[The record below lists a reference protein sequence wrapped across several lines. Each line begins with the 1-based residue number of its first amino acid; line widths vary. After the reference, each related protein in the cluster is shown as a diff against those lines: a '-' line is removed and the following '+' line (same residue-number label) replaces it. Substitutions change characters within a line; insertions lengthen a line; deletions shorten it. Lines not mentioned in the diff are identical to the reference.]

1 MDIDDYLQ
9 QVFADITV
17 SPLTWGTGIALIA
30 VIILLMLSAYM
41 SGSEVAFFS
50 LSPAHLDEI
59 RNSKDKR
66 DNLIQLLL
74 ADSERL
80 LGTIL
85 VGNNMVNVAIVMI
98 SNYIVSETFD
108 FASAPI
114 LGFIVQVVLLTFLLL
129 LFGEILPKIYC
140 QNKALEFSRFA
151 AGAMSKLEILFAPL
165 SRPLVALGGRITK
178 SMRKK
183 TYDLSADE
191 LSKAIQLTTETSEEQ
206 GLLNEIVKFYS
217 KTASEVMTPRVDIVA
232 LEHNTPYRE
241 VLGFVIDKGYSRI
254 PVYDERIDNMKG
266 ILYIKDLLPHLSDED
281 SFHWQSLL
289 RPVFYVPDSKRVD
302 RLLEDF
308 REQKI
313 HMGIVVDEFG
323 GTSGLV
329 TMEDLLE
336 EIVGEISDEYDD
348 DDCLYREEAD
358 GSYVLDAKLSLVD
371 FIRIV
376 KIEESPL
383 IEEMKEEVDTIGGM
397 LLEIKGEFP
406 VVGEEIKVDEHRFII
421 LEMGRRRISTVKFIK
436 REEVAED
443 GDKGNA

>member
-1 MDIDDYLQ
+1 MDIDGYLQ
-9 QVFADITV
+9 QLFADITV
-17 SPLTWGTGIALIA
+17 TPLTWATGLALI
-30 VIILLMLSAYM
+30 VVVILLMLSAYM

-50 LSPAHLDEI
+50 LSPADLDEI

-66 DNLIQLLL
+66 DTIIQQLL

-85 VGNNMVNVAIVMI
+85 VGNNMVNVAIVML
-98 SNYIVSETFD
+98 SNYIVSDTLD
-108 FASAPI
+108 FSSAPI

-140 QNKALEFSRFA
+140 QNKSLQFSRFA
-151 AGAMSKLEILFAPL
+151 ASSMSKVQVLFTPI
-165 SRPLVALGGRITK
+165 SKPLVFLGSRLTK
-178 SMRKK
+178 SMRRK

-232 LEHNTPYRE
+232 LEYYTPYSE
-241 VLGFVIDKGYSRI
+241 VLRFVIDKGYSRI
-254 PVYDERIDNMKG
+254 PVYDDRIDDMKG
-266 ILYIKDLLPHLSDED
+266 ILYIKDLLPHLSEGDE
-281 SFHWQSLL
+281 FHWQSLL

-313 HMGIVVDEFG
+313 HVGIVVDEFG

-348 DDCLYREEAD
+348 DDRLYRQEPD

-376 KIEESPL
+376 KIEESPM
-383 IEEMKEEVDTIGGM
+383 IEEMKEEVDTIGGL

-406 VVGEEIKVDEHRFII
+406 IVGEEIVVDEHRFII
-421 LEMGRRRISTVKFIK
+421 LEMGRRRISMVKFIK
-436 REEVAED
+436 RPEPDQE
-443 GDKGNA
+443 GGTHS

>member
-1 MDIDDYLQ
+1 
-9 QVFADITV
+9 
-17 SPLTWGTGIALIA
+17 
-30 VIILLMLSAYM
+30 M

-50 LSPAHLDEI
+50 LSPADLDEI

-66 DNLIQLLL
+66 DTIIQELL

-85 VGNNMVNVAIVMI
+85 VGNNMVNVAIVML
-98 SNYIVSETFD
+98 SNYIVSDTLD
-108 FASAPI
+108 FSSAPI

-140 QNKALEFSRFA
+140 QNKSLQFSRFA
-151 AGAMSKLEILFAPL
+151 ASSMSKVQVLFTPI
-165 SRPLVALGGRITK
+165 SKPLVFLGSRLTK
-178 SMRKK
+178 SMRRK

-232 LEHNTPYRE
+232 LEYYTPYSE
-241 VLGFVIDKGYSRI
+241 VLRFVIDKGYSRI
-254 PVYDERIDNMKG
+254 PVYDDRIDDMKG
-266 ILYIKDLLPHLSDED
+266 ILYIKDLLPHLSEGDE
-281 SFHWQSLL
+281 FHWQSLL

-313 HMGIVVDEFG
+313 HVGIVVDEFG

-348 DDCLYREEAD
+348 DDRLYRQEPD

-376 KIEESPL
+376 KIEESPM
-383 IEEMKEEVDTIGGM
+383 IEEMKEEVDTIGGL

-406 VVGEEIKVDEHRFII
+406 IVGEEIVVDEHRFII
-421 LEMGRRRISTVKFIK
+421 LEMGRRRISMVKFIK
-436 REEVAED
+436 RPEPDQE
-443 GDKGNA
+443 GGTQS

>member
-1 MDIDDYLQ
+1 MDIDGYLQ
-9 QVFADITV
+9 QLFADITV
-17 SPLTWGTGIALIA
+17 TPLTWATGLALI
-30 VIILLMLSAYM
+30 VVVILLMLSAYM

-50 LSPAHLDEI
+50 LSPADLDEI

-66 DNLIQLLL
+66 DAIIQELL

-85 VGNNMVNVAIVMI
+85 VGNNMVNVAIVML
-98 SNYIVSETFD
+98 SNYIVSDTFD
-108 FASAPI
+108 FSSAPM

-140 QNKALEFSRFA
+140 QNKSLQFSRFA
-151 AGAMSKLEILFAPL
+151 ASSMSKVQVLFTPI
-165 SRPLVALGGRITK
+165 SKPLVFLGSRLTK
-178 SMRKK
+178 SMRRK

-232 LEHNTPYRE
+232 LEYHTPYRE
-241 VLGFVIDKGYSRI
+241 VLSFVIDKGYSRI
-254 PVYDERIDNMKG
+254 PVYDDRIDDMKG
-266 ILYIKDLLPHLSDED
+266 ILYIKDLLPHLSESDD
-281 SFHWQSLL
+281 FHWQSLL
-289 RPVFYVPDSKRVD
+289 RPIFYVPDSKRVD

-313 HMGIVVDEFG
+313 HVGIVVDEFG

-348 DDCLYREEAD
+348 DDRLYREEPD

-376 KIEESPL
+376 KIEESPM
-383 IEEMKEEVDTIGGM
+383 IEEMKEEVDTIGGL
-397 LLEIKGEFP
+397 LLEVKGEFP
-406 VVGEEIKVDEHRFII
+406 VVGEEIVVDEHRFII
-421 LEMGRRRISTVKFIK
+421 LEMGRRRISMVKFVK
-436 REEVAED
+436 RPEPEQEGKTKA
-443 GDKGNA
+443 

>member
-1 MDIDDYLQ
+1 MDIDGYLQ
-9 QVFADITV
+9 QLFADITV
-17 SPLTWGTGIALIA
+17 TPLTWATGLALI
-30 VIILLMLSAYM
+30 VVVILLMLSAYM

-50 LSPAHLDEI
+50 LSPADLDEI

-66 DNLIQLLL
+66 DTIIQQLL

-85 VGNNMVNVAIVMI
+85 VGNNMVNVAIVML
-98 SNYIVSETFD
+98 SNYIVSDTLD
-108 FASAPI
+108 FSSAPI

-140 QNKALEFSRFA
+140 QNKSLQFSRFA
-151 AGAMSKLEILFAPL
+151 ASSMSKVQVLFTPI
-165 SRPLVALGGRITK
+165 SKPLVFLGSRLTK
-178 SMRKK
+178 SMRRK

-232 LEHNTPYRE
+232 LEYHTPYSE
-241 VLGFVIDKGYSRI
+241 VLRFVIDKGYSRI
-254 PVYDERIDNMKG
+254 PVYDDRIDDMKG
-266 ILYIKDLLPHLSDED
+266 ILYIKDLLPHLSEGDE
-281 SFHWQSLL
+281 FHWQSLL

-313 HMGIVVDEFG
+313 HVGIVVDEFG

-348 DDCLYREEAD
+348 DDRLYRQEPD

-376 KIEESPL
+376 KIEESPM
-383 IEEMKEEVDTIGGM
+383 IEEMKEEVDTIGGL

-406 VVGEEIKVDEHRFII
+406 IVGEEIVVDEHRFII
-421 LEMGRRRISTVKFIK
+421 LEMGRRRISMVKFIK
-436 REEVAED
+436 RPEPDQE
-443 GDKGNA
+443 GGTHS

>member
-1 MDIDDYLQ
+1 MDIDGYLQ
-9 QVFADITV
+9 QLFADITV
-17 SPLTWGTGIALIA
+17 TPLTWATGLALI
-30 VIILLMLSAYM
+30 VVVILLMLSAYM

-50 LSPAHLDEI
+50 LSPADLDEV

-66 DNLIQLLL
+66 DTIIQELL

-85 VGNNMVNVAIVMI
+85 VGNNMVNVAIVML
-98 SNYIVSETFD
+98 SNYIVSDTLD
-108 FASAPI
+108 FSSAPI

-140 QNKALEFSRFA
+140 QNKSLQFSRFA
-151 AGAMSKLEILFAPL
+151 ASSMSKVQVLFTPI
-165 SRPLVALGGRITK
+165 SKPLVFLGSRLTK
-178 SMRKK
+178 SMRRK

-232 LEHNTPYRE
+232 LEYHTPYSE
-241 VLGFVIDKGYSRI
+241 VLRFVIDKGYSRI
-254 PVYDERIDNMKG
+254 PVYDDRIDDMKG
-266 ILYIKDLLPHLSDED
+266 ILYIKDLLPHLSEGDD
-281 SFHWQSLL
+281 FHWQSLL

-313 HMGIVVDEFG
+313 HVGIVVDEFG

-348 DDCLYREEAD
+348 DDRLYRQEPD

-376 KIEESPL
+376 KIEESPM
-383 IEEMKEEVDTIGGM
+383 IEEMKEEVDTIGGL

-406 VVGEEIKVDEHRFII
+406 IVGEEIVVDEHRFII
-421 LEMGRRRISTVKFIK
+421 LEMGRRRISMVKFIK
-436 REEVAED
+436 RPEPDQE
-443 GDKGNA
+443 GGTHS

>member
-1 MDIDDYLQ
+1 
-9 QVFADITV
+9 
-17 SPLTWGTGIALIA
+17 
-30 VIILLMLSAYM
+30 M

-50 LSPAHLDEI
+50 LSPADLDEV

-66 DNLIQLLL
+66 DTIIQELL

-85 VGNNMVNVAIVMI
+85 VGNNMVNVAIVML
-98 SNYIVSETFD
+98 SNYIVSDTLD
-108 FASAPI
+108 FSSAPI

-140 QNKALEFSRFA
+140 QNKSLQFSRFA
-151 AGAMSKLEILFAPL
+151 ASSMSKVQVLFTPI
-165 SRPLVALGGRITK
+165 SKPLVFLGSRLTK
-178 SMRKK
+178 SMRRK

-232 LEHNTPYRE
+232 LEYHTPYSE
-241 VLGFVIDKGYSRI
+241 VLRFVIDKGYSRI
-254 PVYDERIDNMKG
+254 PVYDDRIDDMKG
-266 ILYIKDLLPHLSDED
+266 ILYIKDLLPHLSEGDE
-281 SFHWQSLL
+281 FHWQSLL

-313 HMGIVVDEFG
+313 HVGIVVDEFG

-348 DDCLYREEAD
+348 DDRLYRQEPD

-376 KIEESPL
+376 KIEESPM
-383 IEEMKEEVDTIGGM
+383 IEEMKEEVDTIGGL

-406 VVGEEIKVDEHRFII
+406 IVGEEIVVDEHRFII
-421 LEMGRRRISTVKFIK
+421 LEMGRRRISMVKFIK
-436 REEVAED
+436 RPEPDQE
-443 GDKGNA
+443 GGTHS

>member
-1 MDIDDYLQ
+1 MDIDGYLQ
-9 QVFADITV
+9 QLFADITV
-17 SPLTWGTGIALIA
+17 TPLTWATGLALI
-30 VIILLMLSAYM
+30 VVVILLMLSAYM

-50 LSPAHLDEI
+50 LSPADLDEI

-66 DNLIQLLL
+66 DTIIQQLL

-85 VGNNMVNVAIVMI
+85 VGNNMVNVAIVML
-98 SNYIVSETFD
+98 SNYIVSDTLD
-108 FASAPI
+108 FSSAPI

-140 QNKALEFSRFA
+140 QNKSLQFSRFA
-151 AGAMSKLEILFAPL
+151 ASSMSKVQVLFTPI
-165 SRPLVALGGRITK
+165 SKPLVFLGSRLTK
-178 SMRKK
+178 SMRRK

-232 LEHNTPYRE
+232 LEYHTPYSE
-241 VLGFVIDKGYSRI
+241 VLRFVIDKGYSRI
-254 PVYDERIDNMKG
+254 PVYDDRIDDMKG
-266 ILYIKDLLPHLSDED
+266 ILYIKDLLPHLSEGDE
-281 SFHWQSLL
+281 FHWQSLL

-313 HMGIVVDEFG
+313 HVGIVVDEFG

-348 DDCLYREEAD
+348 DDRLYRQEPD

-376 KIEESPL
+376 KIEESPM
-383 IEEMKEEVDTIGGM
+383 IEEMKEEVDTIGGL

-406 VVGEEIKVDEHRFII
+406 IVGEEIVVDEHRFII
-421 LEMGRRRISTVKFIK
+421 LEMGRRRISMVKFIK
-436 REEVAED
+436 RPEPDQE
-443 GDKGNA
+443 GGTQS

>member
-1 MDIDDYLQ
+1 MDIDGYLQ
-9 QVFADITV
+9 QLFADITV
-17 SPLTWGTGIALIA
+17 TPLTWATGLALI
-30 VIILLMLSAYM
+30 VVVILLMLSAYM

-50 LSPAHLDEI
+50 LSPADLDEI

-66 DNLIQLLL
+66 DTIIQELL

-85 VGNNMVNVAIVMI
+85 VGNNMVNVAIVML
-98 SNYIVSETFD
+98 SNYIVSDTLD
-108 FASAPI
+108 FSSAPI

-140 QNKALEFSRFA
+140 QNKSLQFSRFA
-151 AGAMSKLEILFAPL
+151 ASSMSKVQVLFTPI
-165 SRPLVALGGRITK
+165 SKPLVFLGSRLTK
-178 SMRKK
+178 SMRRK

-232 LEHNTPYRE
+232 LEYHTPYSE
-241 VLGFVIDKGYSRI
+241 VLRFVIDKGYSRI
-254 PVYDERIDNMKG
+254 PVYDDRIDDMKG
-266 ILYIKDLLPHLSDED
+266 ILYIKDLLPHLSEGDE
-281 SFHWQSLL
+281 FHWQSLL

-313 HMGIVVDEFG
+313 HVGIVVDEFG

-348 DDCLYREEAD
+348 DDRLYRQEPD

-376 KIEESPL
+376 KIEESPM
-383 IEEMKEEVDTIGGM
+383 IEEMKEEVDTIGGL

-406 VVGEEIKVDEHRFII
+406 IVGEEIVVDEHRFII
-421 LEMGRRRISTVKFIK
+421 LEMGRRRISMVKFIK
-436 REEVAED
+436 RPEPDQE
-443 GDKGNA
+443 GGTLS

>member
-1 MDIDDYLQ
+1 MDIDGYLQ
-9 QVFADITV
+9 QLFADITV
-17 SPLTWGTGIALIA
+17 TPLTWATGLALI
-30 VIILLMLSAYM
+30 VVVILLMLSAYM

-50 LSPAHLDEI
+50 LSPADLDEI

-66 DNLIQLLL
+66 DTIIQELL

-85 VGNNMVNVAIVMI
+85 VGNNMVNVAIVML
-98 SNYIVSETFD
+98 SNYIVGDTLD
-108 FASAPI
+108 FSSAPI

-140 QNKALEFSRFA
+140 QNKSLQFSRFA
-151 AGAMSKLEILFAPL
+151 ASSMSKVQVLFTPI
-165 SRPLVALGGRITK
+165 SKPLVFLGSRLTK
-178 SMRKK
+178 SMRRK

-232 LEHNTPYRE
+232 LEYYTPYSE
-241 VLGFVIDKGYSRI
+241 VLRFVIDKGYSRI
-254 PVYDERIDNMKG
+254 PVYDDRIDDMKG
-266 ILYIKDLLPHLSDED
+266 ILYIKDLLPHLSEGDE
-281 SFHWQSLL
+281 FHWQNLL

-313 HMGIVVDEFG
+313 HVGIVVDEFG

-348 DDCLYREEAD
+348 DDRLYRQEPD

-376 KIEESPL
+376 KIEESPM
-383 IEEMKEEVDTIGGM
+383 IEEMKEEVDTIGGL

-406 VVGEEIKVDEHRFII
+406 IVGEEIVVDEHRFII
-421 LEMGRRRISTVKFIK
+421 LEMGRRRISMVKFIK
-436 REEVAED
+436 RPEPDQE
-443 GDKGNA
+443 GGTQS

>member
-1 MDIDDYLQ
+1 MDIDGYLQ
-9 QVFADITV
+9 QLFADITV
-17 SPLTWGTGIALIA
+17 TPLTWATGLALI
-30 VIILLMLSAYM
+30 VVVILLMLSAYM

-50 LSPAHLDEI
+50 LSPADLDEV

-66 DNLIQLLL
+66 DTIIQQLL

-85 VGNNMVNVAIVMI
+85 VGNNMVNVAIVML
-98 SNYIVSETFD
+98 SNYIVSDTLD
-108 FASAPI
+108 FSSAPI

-140 QNKALEFSRFA
+140 QNKSLQFSRFA
-151 AGAMSKLEILFAPL
+151 ASSMSKVQVLFTPI
-165 SRPLVALGGRITK
+165 SKPLVFLGSRLTK
-178 SMRKK
+178 SMRRK

-232 LEHNTPYRE
+232 LEYYTPYSE
-241 VLGFVIDKGYSRI
+241 VLRFVIDKGYSRI
-254 PVYDERIDNMKG
+254 PVYDDRIDDMKG
-266 ILYIKDLLPHLSDED
+266 ILYIKDLLPHLSEGDE
-281 SFHWQSLL
+281 FHWQSLL

-313 HMGIVVDEFG
+313 HVGIVVDEFG

-348 DDCLYREEAD
+348 DDRLYRQEPD

-376 KIEESPL
+376 KIEESPM
-383 IEEMKEEVDTIGGM
+383 IEEMKEEVDTIGGL

-406 VVGEEIKVDEHRFII
+406 IVGEEIVVDEHRFII
-421 LEMGRRRISTVKFIK
+421 LEMGRRRISMVKFIK
-436 REEVAED
+436 RPEPDQE
-443 GDKGNA
+443 GGTQS

>member
-1 MDIDDYLQ
+1 MDIDGYLQ
-9 QVFADITV
+9 QLFADITV
-17 SPLTWGTGIALIA
+17 TPLTWATGLALI
-30 VIILLMLSAYM
+30 VVVILLMLSAYM

-50 LSPAHLDEI
+50 LSPADLDEI

-66 DNLIQLLL
+66 DTIIQQLL

-85 VGNNMVNVAIVMI
+85 VGNNMVNVAIVML
-98 SNYIVSETFD
+98 SNYIVSDTLD
-108 FASAPI
+108 FSSAPI

-140 QNKALEFSRFA
+140 QNKSLQFSRFA
-151 AGAMSKLEILFAPL
+151 ASSMSKVQVLFTPI
-165 SRPLVALGGRITK
+165 SKPLVFLGSRLTK
-178 SMRKK
+178 SMRRK

-232 LEHNTPYRE
+232 LEYYTPYSE
-241 VLGFVIDKGYSRI
+241 VLRFVIDKGYSRI
-254 PVYDERIDNMKG
+254 PVYDDRIDDMKG
-266 ILYIKDLLPHLSDED
+266 ILYIKDLLPHLSEGDE
-281 SFHWQSLL
+281 FHWQSLL

-313 HMGIVVDEFG
+313 HVGIVVDEFG

-348 DDCLYREEAD
+348 DDRLYRQEPD

-376 KIEESPL
+376 KIEESPM
-383 IEEMKEEVDTIGGM
+383 IEEMKEEVDTIGGL

-406 VVGEEIKVDEHRFII
+406 IVGEEIVVDEHRFII
-421 LEMGRRRISTVKFIK
+421 LEMGRRRISMVKFIK
-436 REEVAED
+436 RPEPDQE
-443 GDKGNA
+443 GGTQS

>member
-1 MDIDDYLQ
+1 MDIDGYLQ
-9 QVFADITV
+9 QLFADITV
-17 SPLTWGTGIALIA
+17 TPLTWATGLALI
-30 VIILLMLSAYM
+30 VVVILLMLSAYM

-50 LSPAHLDEI
+50 LSPADLDEI

-66 DNLIQLLL
+66 DTIIQELL

-85 VGNNMVNVAIVMI
+85 VGNNMVNVAIVML
-98 SNYIVSETFD
+98 SNYIVSDTLD
-108 FASAPI
+108 FSSAPI

-140 QNKALEFSRFA
+140 QNKSLQFSRFA
-151 AGAMSKLEILFAPL
+151 ASSMSKVQVLFTPI
-165 SRPLVALGGRITK
+165 SKPLVFLGSRLTK
-178 SMRKK
+178 SMRRK

-232 LEHNTPYRE
+232 LEYYTPYSE
-241 VLGFVIDKGYSRI
+241 VLRFVIDKGYSRI
-254 PVYDERIDNMKG
+254 PVYDDRIDDMKG
-266 ILYIKDLLPHLSDED
+266 ILYIKDLLPHLSEGDE
-281 SFHWQSLL
+281 FHWQSLL

-313 HMGIVVDEFG
+313 HVGIVVDEFG

-348 DDCLYREEAD
+348 DDRLYRQEPD

-376 KIEESPL
+376 KIEESPM
-383 IEEMKEEVDTIGGM
+383 IEEMKEEVDTIGGL

-406 VVGEEIKVDEHRFII
+406 IVGEEIVVDEHRFII
-421 LEMGRRRISTVKFIK
+421 LEMGRRRISMVKFIK
-436 REEVAED
+436 RPEPDQE
-443 GDKGNA
+443 GGTQS

>member
-1 MDIDDYLQ
+1 MDIDGYLQ
-9 QVFADITV
+9 QLFADITV
-17 SPLTWGTGIALIA
+17 TPLTWATGLALI
-30 VIILLMLSAYM
+30 VVVILLMLSAYM

-50 LSPAHLDEI
+50 LSPADLDEI

-66 DNLIQLLL
+66 DTIIQELL

-85 VGNNMVNVAIVMI
+85 VGNNMVTVAIVML
-98 SNYIVSETFD
+98 SNYIVSDTLD
-108 FASAPI
+108 FSSAPI

-140 QNKALEFSRFA
+140 QNKSLQFSRFA
-151 AGAMSKLEILFAPL
+151 ASSMSKVQVLFTPI
-165 SRPLVALGGRITK
+165 SKPLVFLGSRLTK
-178 SMRKK
+178 SMRRK

-232 LEHNTPYRE
+232 LEYHTPYSE
-241 VLGFVIDKGYSRI
+241 VLRFVIDKGYSRI
-254 PVYDERIDNMKG
+254 PVYDDRIDDMKG
-266 ILYIKDLLPHLSDED
+266 ILYIKDLLPHLSEGDE
-281 SFHWQSLL
+281 FHWQSLL

-313 HMGIVVDEFG
+313 HVGIVVDEFG

-348 DDCLYREEAD
+348 DDRLYRQEPD

-376 KIEESPL
+376 KIEESPM
-383 IEEMKEEVDTIGGM
+383 IEEMKEEVDTIGGL

-406 VVGEEIKVDEHRFII
+406 IVGEEIVVDEHRFII
-421 LEMGRRRISTVKFIK
+421 LEMGRRRISMVKFIK
-436 REEVAED
+436 RPEPDQE
-443 GDKGNA
+443 GGTHS

>member
-1 MDIDDYLQ
+1 
-9 QVFADITV
+9 
-17 SPLTWGTGIALIA
+17 
-30 VIILLMLSAYM
+30 M

-50 LSPAHLDEI
+50 LSPADLDEI

-66 DNLIQLLL
+66 DTIIQELL

-85 VGNNMVNVAIVMI
+85 VGNNMVNVAIVML
-98 SNYIVSETFD
+98 SNYIVSDTLD
-108 FASAPI
+108 FSSAPI

-140 QNKALEFSRFA
+140 QNKSLQFSRFA
-151 AGAMSKLEILFAPL
+151 ASSMSKVQVLFTPI
-165 SRPLVALGGRITK
+165 SKPLVFLGSRLTK
-178 SMRKK
+178 SMRRK

-232 LEHNTPYRE
+232 LEYYTPYSE
-241 VLGFVIDKGYSRI
+241 VLRFVIDKGYSRI
-254 PVYDERIDNMKG
+254 PVYDDRIDDMKG
-266 ILYIKDLLPHLSDED
+266 ILYIKDLLPHLSEGDE
-281 SFHWQSLL
+281 FHWQSLL
-289 RPVFYVPDSKRVD
+289 RPIFYVPDSKRVD

-313 HMGIVVDEFG
+313 HVGIVVDEFG

-348 DDCLYREEAD
+348 DDRLYRQEPD

-376 KIEESPL
+376 KIEESPM
-383 IEEMKEEVDTIGGM
+383 IEEMKEEVDTIGGL

-406 VVGEEIKVDEHRFII
+406 IVGEEIVVDEHRFII
-421 LEMGRRRISTVKFIK
+421 LEMGRRRISMVKFIK
-436 REEVAED
+436 RPEPDQE
-443 GDKGNA
+443 GGTQS

>member
-1 MDIDDYLQ
+1 MDIDGYLQ
-9 QVFADITV
+9 QLFADITV
-17 SPLTWGTGIALIA
+17 TPLTWATGLALI
-30 VIILLMLSAYM
+30 VVVILLMLSAYM

-50 LSPAHLDEI
+50 LSPADLDEI

-66 DNLIQLLL
+66 DTIIQELL

-85 VGNNMVNVAIVMI
+85 VGNNMVNVAIVML
-98 SNYIVSETFD
+98 SNYIVSDTLD
-108 FASAPI
+108 FSSAPI

-140 QNKALEFSRFA
+140 QNKSLQFSRFA
-151 AGAMSKLEILFAPL
+151 ASSMSKVQVLFTPI
-165 SRPLVALGGRITK
+165 SKPLVFLGSRLTK
-178 SMRKK
+178 SMRRK

-232 LEHNTPYRE
+232 LEYYTPYSE
-241 VLGFVIDKGYSRI
+241 VLRFVIDKGYSRI
-254 PVYDERIDNMKG
+254 PVYDDRIDDMKG
-266 ILYIKDLLPHLSDED
+266 ILYIKDLLPHLSEGDG
-281 SFHWQSLL
+281 FHWQSLL

-313 HMGIVVDEFG
+313 HVGIVVDEFG

-348 DDCLYREEAD
+348 DDRLYRQEPD

-376 KIEESPL
+376 KIEESPM
-383 IEEMKEEVDTIGGM
+383 IEEMKEEVDTIGGL

-406 VVGEEIKVDEHRFII
+406 IVGEEIVVDEHRFII
-421 LEMGRRRISTVKFIK
+421 LEMGRRRISMVKFIK
-436 REEVAED
+436 RPEPDQE
-443 GDKGNA
+443 GGTQS

>member
-1 MDIDDYLQ
+1 MDIDGYLQ
-9 QVFADITV
+9 QLFADITV
-17 SPLTWGTGIALIA
+17 TPLTWATGLALI
-30 VIILLMLSAYM
+30 VVVILLMLSAYM

-50 LSPAHLDEI
+50 LSPADLDEI

-66 DNLIQLLL
+66 DTIIQELL

-85 VGNNMVNVAIVMI
+85 VGNNMVNVAIVML
-98 SNYIVSETFD
+98 SNYIVSDTLD
-108 FASAPI
+108 FSSAPI

-140 QNKALEFSRFA
+140 QNKSLQFSRFA
-151 AGAMSKLEILFAPL
+151 ASSMSKVQVLFTPI
-165 SRPLVALGGRITK
+165 SKPLVFLGSRLTK
-178 SMRKK
+178 SMRRK

-232 LEHNTPYRE
+232 LEYHTPYSE
-241 VLGFVIDKGYSRI
+241 VLRFVIDKGYSRI
-254 PVYDERIDNMKG
+254 PVYDDRIDDMKG
-266 ILYIKDLLPHLSDED
+266 ILYIKDLLPHLSEGDE
-281 SFHWQSLL
+281 FHWQSLL

-313 HMGIVVDEFG
+313 HVGIVVDEFG

-348 DDCLYREEAD
+348 DDRLYRQEPD

-376 KIEESPL
+376 KIEESPM
-383 IEEMKEEVDTIGGM
+383 IEEMKEEVDTIGGL

-406 VVGEEIKVDEHRFII
+406 IVGEEIVVDEHRFII
-421 LEMGRRRISTVKFIK
+421 LEMGRRRISMVKFIK
-436 REEVAED
+436 RPEPDQE
-443 GDKGNA
+443 GGTHS

>member
-1 MDIDDYLQ
+1 MDIDGYLQ
-9 QVFADITV
+9 QLFADITV
-17 SPLTWGTGIALIA
+17 TPLTWATGLALI
-30 VIILLMLSAYM
+30 VVVILLMLSAYM

-50 LSPAHLDEI
+50 LSPADLDEI

-66 DNLIQLLL
+66 DTIIQELL

-85 VGNNMVNVAIVMI
+85 VGNNMVNVAIVML
-98 SNYIVSETFD
+98 SNYIVSDNLD
-108 FASAPI
+108 FSSAPI

-140 QNKALEFSRFA
+140 QNKSLQFSRFA
-151 AGAMSKLEILFAPL
+151 ASSMSKVQVLFTPI
-165 SRPLVALGGRITK
+165 SKPLVFLGSRLTK
-178 SMRKK
+178 SMRRK

-232 LEHNTPYRE
+232 LEYYTPYSE
-241 VLGFVIDKGYSRI
+241 VLRFVIDKGYSRI
-254 PVYDERIDNMKG
+254 PVYDDRIDDMKG
-266 ILYIKDLLPHLSDED
+266 ILYIKDLLPHLSEGDE
-281 SFHWQSLL
+281 FHWQNLL

-313 HMGIVVDEFG
+313 HVGIVVDEFG

-348 DDCLYREEAD
+348 DDRLYRQEPD

-376 KIEESPL
+376 KIEESPM
-383 IEEMKEEVDTIGGM
+383 IEEMKEEVDTIGGL

-406 VVGEEIKVDEHRFII
+406 IVGEEIVVDEHRFII
-421 LEMGRRRISTVKFIK
+421 LEMGRRRISMVKFIK
-436 REEVAED
+436 RPEPDQE
-443 GDKGNA
+443 GGTHS

>member
-1 MDIDDYLQ
+1 MDIDGYLQ
-9 QVFADITV
+9 QLFADITV
-17 SPLTWGTGIALIA
+17 TPLTWATGLALI
-30 VIILLMLSAYM
+30 VVVILLMLSAYM

-50 LSPAHLDEI
+50 LSPADLDEI

-66 DNLIQLLL
+66 DTIIQELLT
-74 ADSERL
+74 DSERL

-85 VGNNMVNVAIVMI
+85 VGNNMVNVAIVML
-98 SNYIVSETFD
+98 SNYIVSDTLD
-108 FASAPI
+108 FSSAPI

-140 QNKALEFSRFA
+140 QNKSLQFSRFA
-151 AGAMSKLEILFAPL
+151 ASSMSKVQVLFTPI
-165 SRPLVALGGRITK
+165 SKPLVFLGSRLTK
-178 SMRKK
+178 SMRRK

-232 LEHNTPYRE
+232 LEYHTPYSE
-241 VLGFVIDKGYSRI
+241 VLRFVIDKGYSRI
-254 PVYDERIDNMKG
+254 PVYDDRIDDMKG
-266 ILYIKDLLPHLSDED
+266 ILYIKDLLPHLSEGDE
-281 SFHWQSLL
+281 FHWQSLL

-313 HMGIVVDEFG
+313 HVGIVVDEFG

-348 DDCLYREEAD
+348 DDRLYRQEPD

-376 KIEESPL
+376 KIEESPM
-383 IEEMKEEVDTIGGM
+383 IEEMKEEVDTIGGL

-406 VVGEEIKVDEHRFII
+406 IVGEEIVVDEHRFII
-421 LEMGRRRISTVKFIK
+421 LEMGRRRISMVKFIK
-436 REEVAED
+436 RPEPDQE
-443 GDKGNA
+443 GGTHS

>member
-1 MDIDDYLQ
+1 MDIDGYLQ
-9 QVFADITV
+9 QLFADITV
-17 SPLTWGTGIALIA
+17 TPLTWATGLALI
-30 VIILLMLSAYM
+30 VVVILLMLSAYM

-50 LSPAHLDEI
+50 LSPADLDEI

-66 DNLIQLLL
+66 DTIIQELL

-85 VGNNMVNVAIVMI
+85 VGNNMVNVAIVML
-98 SNYIVSETFD
+98 SNYIVSDTLD
-108 FASAPI
+108 FSSAPI

-140 QNKALEFSRFA
+140 QNKSLQFSRFA
-151 AGAMSKLEILFAPL
+151 ASSMSKVQVLFTPI
-165 SRPLVALGGRITK
+165 SKPLVFLGSRLTK
-178 SMRKK
+178 SMRRK

-232 LEHNTPYRE
+232 LEYHTPYSE
-241 VLGFVIDKGYSRI
+241 VLRFVIDKGYSRI
-254 PVYDERIDNMKG
+254 PVYDDRIDDMKG
-266 ILYIKDLLPHLSDED
+266 ILYIKDLLPHLSEGDD
-281 SFHWQSLL
+281 FHWQSLL

-313 HMGIVVDEFG
+313 HVGIVVDEFG

-348 DDCLYREEAD
+348 DDRLYRQEPD

-376 KIEESPL
+376 KIEESPM
-383 IEEMKEEVDTIGGM
+383 IEEMKEEVDTIGGL

-406 VVGEEIKVDEHRFII
+406 IVGEEIVVDEHRFII
-421 LEMGRRRISTVKFIK
+421 LEMGRRRISMVKFIK
-436 REEVAED
+436 RPEPDQE
-443 GDKGNA
+443 GGTHS

>member
-1 MDIDDYLQ
+1 MDIDGYLQ
-9 QVFADITV
+9 QLFADITV
-17 SPLTWGTGIALIA
+17 TPLTWATGLALI
-30 VIILLMLSAYM
+30 VVVILLMLSAYM

-50 LSPAHLDEI
+50 LSPADLDEV

-66 DNLIQLLL
+66 DTIIQELL

-85 VGNNMVNVAIVMI
+85 VGNNMVNVAIVML
-98 SNYIVSETFD
+98 SNYIVSDTLD
-108 FASAPI
+108 FSSAPI

-140 QNKALEFSRFA
+140 QNKSLQFSRFA
-151 AGAMSKLEILFAPL
+151 ASSMSKVQVLFTPI
-165 SRPLVALGGRITK
+165 SKPLVFLGSRLTK
-178 SMRKK
+178 SMRRK

-232 LEHNTPYRE
+232 LEYYTPYSE
-241 VLGFVIDKGYSRI
+241 VLRFVIDKGYSRI
-254 PVYDERIDNMKG
+254 PVYDDRIDDMKG
-266 ILYIKDLLPHLSDED
+266 ILYIKDLLPHLSEGDE
-281 SFHWQSLL
+281 FHWQSLL
-289 RPVFYVPDSKRVD
+289 RPIFYVPDSKRVD

-313 HMGIVVDEFG
+313 HVGIVVDEFG

-348 DDCLYREEAD
+348 DDRLYRQEPD

-376 KIEESPL
+376 KIEESPM
-383 IEEMKEEVDTIGGM
+383 IEEMKEEVDTIGGL

-406 VVGEEIKVDEHRFII
+406 IVGEEIVVDEHRFII
-421 LEMGRRRISTVKFIK
+421 LEMGRRRISMVKFIK
-436 REEVAED
+436 RPEPDQE
-443 GDKGNA
+443 GGTHS

>member
-1 MDIDDYLQ
+1 MDIDGYLQ
-9 QVFADITV
+9 QLFADITV
-17 SPLTWGTGIALIA
+17 TPLTWATGLALI
-30 VIILLMLSAYM
+30 VVVILLMLSAYM

-50 LSPAHLDEI
+50 LSPADLDEV

-66 DNLIQLLL
+66 DTIIQELL

-85 VGNNMVNVAIVMI
+85 VGNNMVNVAIVML
-98 SNYIVSETFD
+98 SNYIVSDTLD
-108 FASAPI
+108 FSSAPI

-140 QNKALEFSRFA
+140 QNKSLQFSRFA
-151 AGAMSKLEILFAPL
+151 ASSMSKVQVLFTPI
-165 SRPLVALGGRITK
+165 SKPLVFLGSRLTK
-178 SMRKK
+178 SMRRK

-232 LEHNTPYRE
+232 LEYHTPYSE
-241 VLGFVIDKGYSRI
+241 VLRFVIDKGYSRI
-254 PVYDERIDNMKG
+254 PVYDDRIDDMKG
-266 ILYIKDLLPHLSDED
+266 ILYIKDLLPHLSED
-281 SFHWQSLL
+281 DDFHWQSLL

-313 HMGIVVDEFG
+313 HVGIVVDEFG

-348 DDCLYREEAD
+348 DDRLYRQEPD

-376 KIEESPL
+376 KIEESPM
-383 IEEMKEEVDTIGGM
+383 IEEMKEEVDTIGGL

-406 VVGEEIKVDEHRFII
+406 IVGEEIVVDEHRFII
-421 LEMGRRRISTVKFIK
+421 LEMGRRRISMVKFIK
-436 REEVAED
+436 RPEPDQE
-443 GDKGNA
+443 GGTQS

>member
-1 MDIDDYLQ
+1 MDIDGYLQ
-9 QVFADITV
+9 QLFADITV
-17 SPLTWGTGIALIA
+17 TPLTWATGLALI
-30 VIILLMLSAYM
+30 VVVILLMLSAYM

-50 LSPAHLDEI
+50 LSPADLDEI

-66 DNLIQLLL
+66 DTIIQELL

-85 VGNNMVNVAIVMI
+85 VGNNMVNVAIVML
-98 SNYIVSETFD
+98 SNYIVSDTLD
-108 FASAPI
+108 FSSAPI

-140 QNKALEFSRFA
+140 QNKSLQFSRFA
-151 AGAMSKLEILFAPL
+151 ASSMSKVQVLFTPI
-165 SRPLVALGGRITK
+165 SKPLVFLGSRLTK
-178 SMRKK
+178 SMRRK

-232 LEHNTPYRE
+232 LEYHTPYSE
-241 VLGFVIDKGYSRI
+241 VLRFVIDKGYSRI
-254 PVYDERIDNMKG
+254 PVYDDRIDDMKG
-266 ILYIKDLLPHLSDED
+266 ILYIKDLLPHLSEGDE
-281 SFHWQSLL
+281 FHWQSLL

-313 HMGIVVDEFG
+313 HVGIVVDEFG

-348 DDCLYREEAD
+348 DDRLYRQEPD

-376 KIEESPL
+376 KIEESPM
-383 IEEMKEEVDTIGGM
+383 IEEMKEEVDTIGGL

-406 VVGEEIKVDEHRFII
+406 IVGEEIVVDEHRFII
-421 LEMGRRRISTVKFIK
+421 LEMGRRRISMVKFIK
-436 REEVAED
+436 RPEPDQE
-443 GDKGNA
+443 GGTQS

>member
-1 MDIDDYLQ
+1 MDIDGYLQ
-9 QVFADITV
+9 QLFADITV
-17 SPLTWGTGIALIA
+17 TPLTWATGLALI
-30 VIILLMLSAYM
+30 VVVILLMLSAYM

-50 LSPAHLDEI
+50 LSPADLDEI

-66 DNLIQLLL
+66 DTIIQELL

-85 VGNNMVNVAIVMI
+85 VGNNMVNVAIVML
-98 SNYIVSETFD
+98 SNYIVSDTLD
-108 FASAPI
+108 FSSAPI

-140 QNKALEFSRFA
+140 QNKSLQFSRFA
-151 AGAMSKLEILFAPL
+151 ASSMSKVQVLFTPI
-165 SRPLVALGGRITK
+165 SKPLVFLGSRLTK
-178 SMRKK
+178 SMRRK

-232 LEHNTPYRE
+232 LEYYTPYSE
-241 VLGFVIDKGYSRI
+241 VLRFVIDKGYSRI
-254 PVYDERIDNMKG
+254 PVYDDRIDDMKG
-266 ILYIKDLLPHLSDED
+266 ILYIKDLLPHLSEGDE
-281 SFHWQSLL
+281 FHWQSLL
-289 RPVFYVPDSKRVD
+289 RPIFYVPDSKRVD

-313 HMGIVVDEFG
+313 HVGIVVDEFG

-348 DDCLYREEAD
+348 DDRLYRQEPD

-376 KIEESPL
+376 KIEESPM
-383 IEEMKEEVDTIGGM
+383 IEEMKEEVDTIGGL

-406 VVGEEIKVDEHRFII
+406 IVGEEIVVDEHRFII
-421 LEMGRRRISTVKFIK
+421 LEMGRRRISMVKFIK
-436 REEVAED
+436 RPEPDQE
-443 GDKGNA
+443 GGTQS

>member
-1 MDIDDYLQ
+1 M
-9 QVFADITV
+9 
-17 SPLTWGTGIALIA
+17 
-30 VIILLMLSAYM
+30 
-41 SGSEVAFFS
+41 
-50 LSPAHLDEI
+50 
-59 RNSKDKR
+59 
-66 DNLIQLLL
+66 
-74 ADSERL
+74 
-80 LGTIL
+80 
-85 VGNNMVNVAIVMI
+85 
-98 SNYIVSETFD
+98 
-108 FASAPI
+108 
-114 LGFIVQVVLLTFLLL
+114 QVVLLTFLLL

-140 QNKALEFSRFA
+140 QNKSLQFSRFA
-151 AGAMSKLEILFAPL
+151 ASSMSKVQVLFTPI
-165 SRPLVALGGRITK
+165 SKPLVFLGSRLTK
-178 SMRKK
+178 SMRRK

-232 LEHNTPYRE
+232 LEYHTPYSE
-241 VLGFVIDKGYSRI
+241 VLRFVIDKGYSRI
-254 PVYDERIDNMKG
+254 PVYDDRIDDMKG
-266 ILYIKDLLPHLSDED
+266 ILYIKDLLPHLSEGDE
-281 SFHWQSLL
+281 FHWQSLL

-313 HMGIVVDEFG
+313 HVGIVVDEFG

-348 DDCLYREEAD
+348 DDRLYRQEPD

-376 KIEESPL
+376 KIEESPM
-383 IEEMKEEVDTIGGM
+383 IEEMKEEVDTIGGL

-406 VVGEEIKVDEHRFII
+406 IVGEEIVVDEHRFII
-421 LEMGRRRISTVKFIK
+421 LEMGRRRISMVKFIK
-436 REEVAED
+436 RPEPDQE
-443 GDKGNA
+443 GGTHS

>member
-1 MDIDDYLQ
+1 
-9 QVFADITV
+9 
-17 SPLTWGTGIALIA
+17 
-30 VIILLMLSAYM
+30 M

-50 LSPAHLDEI
+50 LSPADLDEI

-66 DNLIQLLL
+66 DTIIQELL

-85 VGNNMVNVAIVMI
+85 VGNNMVNVAIVML
-98 SNYIVSETFD
+98 SNYIVSDTLD
-108 FASAPI
+108 FSSAPI

-140 QNKALEFSRFA
+140 QNKSLQFSRFA
-151 AGAMSKLEILFAPL
+151 ASSMSKVQVLFTPI
-165 SRPLVALGGRITK
+165 SKPLVFLGSRLTK
-178 SMRKK
+178 SMRRK

-232 LEHNTPYRE
+232 LEYHTPYSE
-241 VLGFVIDKGYSRI
+241 VLRFVIDKGYSRI
-254 PVYDERIDNMKG
+254 PVYDDRIDDMKG
-266 ILYIKDLLPHLSDED
+266 ILYIKDLLPHLSEGDE
-281 SFHWQSLL
+281 FHWQSLL

-313 HMGIVVDEFG
+313 HVGIVVDEFG

-348 DDCLYREEAD
+348 DDRLYRQEPD

-376 KIEESPL
+376 KIEESPM
-383 IEEMKEEVDTIGGM
+383 IEEMKEEVDTIGGL

-406 VVGEEIKVDEHRFII
+406 IVGEEIVVDEHRFII
-421 LEMGRRRISTVKFIK
+421 LEMGRRRISMVKFIK
-436 REEVAED
+436 RPEPDQE
-443 GDKGNA
+443 GGTQ